1 MQTGTMTNIA
11 TRPMIRSRPLV
22 MTVWI
27 LAFAIATALSANLR
41 IPLPFTPVP
50 VTLQT
55 FFVLMA
61 GLVLGPGP
69 AAVSMALY
77 LVAGAFGLPVW
88 AGAAGASGLGYLSGV
103 TAGYLL
109 AFPVAA
115 YLAGMLSGHEL
126 NRKRAY
132 VAIVAAGLLIL
143 AAGTSWMALLTGSG
157 LWEASLLGFWPFLLG
172 DVIKTIAAVEIGLR
186 IGRRC

>member
-11 TRPMIRSRPLV
+11 TRPIVRSRPLV

-27 LAFAIATALSANLR
+27 LAFAIATALSANVR

-77 LVAGAFGLPVW
+77 LVAGAVGLPVW
-88 AGAAGASGLGYLSGV
+88 AGAAGASGEARNGSSGV
-103 TAGYLL
+103 HVPIWSTQTHEGRHHVDTGGVFDGTGHRL
-109 AFPVAA
+109 ALTGRSDQAQQ
-115 YLAGMLSGHEL
+115 LAGC
-126 NRKRAY
+126 
-132 VAIVAAGLLIL
+132 
-143 AAGTSWMALLTGSG
+143 TSQKDF
-157 LWEASLLGFWPFLLG
+157 E
-172 DVIKTIAAVEIGLR
+172 
-186 IGRRC
+186 